1 MKLLRPLWPKLP
13 DAEAASDFARLR
25 PMWASRRASAV
36 PGSVFA
42 LMDAAKGRA
51 RAAGLDVIDLSIGS
65 SDLHPP
71 EAVLEELRA
80 ATRDPATYRYPLF
93 SDTRPLRA
101 AAAGYLARRFG
112 LVPDPDSE
120 VLPLIGA
127 QEGLANLLLAVTDP
141 GDTLLLPDPCYP
153 PYLGAAAV
161 AGLHVV
167 TLPLRQ
173 ERGFLPD
180 LEAVSDTVRPR
191 VLLLN
196 YPNNPTS
203 AVADTAFFRRAAAW
217 CRERDTLLIHDHPY
231 AEMTFG
237 EYRAPSALE
246 HGLEGV
252 VELHSLS
259 KTHHMGG
266 FRVGFAAGDAGA
278 LAALARVKGAID
290 FHPYL
295 GIQRAAA
302 LALSLP
308 DDRSGAETFQARRD
322 ALVPALRALGW
333 ALETP
338 QASMYVWA
346 RVPGLRDSVAYA
358 VRAAEQTGVAI
369 SPGRAF
375 GTQGEGFVR
384 FALMQPPQTL
394 QEAARRL
401 AAVPVDAR
409 TPAAGD

>member
-1 MKLLRPLWPKLP
+1 
-13 DAEAASDFARLR
+13 
-25 PMWASRRASAV
+25 MWASRRASGV

-51 RAAGLDVIDLSIGS
+51 RAAGLQIIDLSIGS

-71 EAVLEELRA
+71 EAVLEALRE

-93 SDTRPLRA
+93 SDTRPLRD
-101 AAAGYLARRFG
+101 AAAGYLTRRFG
-112 LVPDPDSE
+112 LTLDPDTE

-161 AGLHVV
+161 AGLNVV

-173 ERGFLPD
+173 ERDFLPD
-180 LEAVSDTVRPR
+180 LEAVPESVKPR

-203 AVADTAFFRRAAAW
+203 AVADPAFFGRAAAW
-217 CRERDTLLIHDHPY
+217 CRAHGTLLIHDHPY

-237 EYRAPSALE
+237 SYRAPSALAASSV
-246 HGLEGV
+246 GV

-266 FRVGFAAGDAGA
+266 FRVGFAAGDRDA

-333 ALETP
+333 DVPLP

-358 VRAAEQTGVAI
+358 VRAAERTGVAL

-375 GTQGEGFVR
+375 GAQGEGFVR
-384 FALMQPPQTL
+384 FALMQPPEVL
-394 QEAARRL
+394 EAAARRL
-401 AAVPVDAR
+401 AAVPVEAR
-409 TPAAGD
+409 MPAATD